1 MAILQVV
8 SARAGHLTLFST
20 LIMLALATSS
30 AAFAAVRAG
39 WLRALAAA
47 AAAFL
52 LGLAAEWAGTGTA
65 VLEAARHR
73 AGRHDEPGRRPAALG
88 QFAVWQDGAALDHFL
103 TSSPVAGWRMAG
115 RETWSVRLRY
125 AGGHGRWAGRDPFA
139 GRWPPPRSRA
149 SRSPC

>member
-52 LGLAAEWAGTGTA
+52 LGLAAEWAGTRDCGSGSCSA
-65 VLEAARHR
+65 PRGAAR
-73 AGRHDEPGRRPAALG
+73 
-88 QFAVWQDGAALDHFL
+88 
-103 TSSPVAGWRMAG
+103 
-115 RETWSVRLRY
+115 
-125 AGGHGRWAGRDPFA
+125 
-139 GRWPPPRSRA
+139 
-149 SRSPC
+149 